1 MSEEF
6 QHRTYLTKTLVWTR
20 SKPTKT
26 RVDAASLY
34 INRNVRGTLVVE
46 NVRTPTSLSGLRFL
60 IQTTTNIFCHFL
72 MSGSKCTRLSGAL
85 VKQLLDSVDSILFD
99 CDGVIW
105 RGDQAIPGAPQ
116 VINLLKEHGK
126 KVFFVTNNSTKTRKM
141 YADKMS
147 TMGFNVTEEEVFGT
161 AYCCAM
167 YLKSV
172 CKLEGKVYLI
182 GSNAMRHELE
192 TVGIQQTGLGPDH
205 ISGKQIDWASV
216 PLDPEVKAVVVG
228 FDEHFS
234 YMKLNRALQYLMQQD
249 CLFVGTNRDTRLP
262 LEGGKAVPG
271 TGCLL
276 QAVETTAQRQAQ
288 TVGKPNHFM
297 FDCVVSQFGVERDR
311 CLMVGDRLDTD
322 IMLGSNCGLK
332 TLLTLTGV
340 STVADAEA
348 HQQSGSVERQGMVPD
363 YYVES
368 IADLLPALQG

>member
-1 MSEEF
+1 
-6 QHRTYLTKTLVWTR
+6 
-20 SKPTKT
+20 
-26 RVDAASLY
+26 
-34 INRNVRGTLVVE
+34 
-46 NVRTPTSLSGLRFL
+46 
-60 IQTTTNIFCHFL
+60 
-72 MSGSKCTRLSGAL
+72 MSGTKCTRLNGAL
-85 VKQLLDSVDSILFD
+85 VKQVLDSVDSVLFD

-105 RGDQAIPGAPQ
+105 RGDQSIPGAPQ

-126 KVFFVTNNSTKTRKM
+126 KVFFVTNNSSKTRKM
-141 YADKMS
+141 YADKMTS
-147 TMGFNVTEEEVFGT
+147 LGFGVREEEVFGT

-167 YLKSV
+167 YLKTV
-172 CKLEGKVYLI
+172 CKLEGKVYLL
-182 GSNAMRHELE
+182 GSNAMEQELE
-192 TVGIQQTGLGPDH
+192 AVGIQQTGVGPDH
-205 ISGKQIDWASV
+205 VFGKQNDWASV

-234 YMKLNRALQYLMQQD
+234 YMKLNRAMQYLIQRD

-276 QAVETTAQRQAQ
+276 QAVETAAQRQAQ

-297 FDCVVSQFGVERDR
+297 FDCVASQFGVNPDR

-322 IMLGSNCGLK
+322 ILLGSNCGLK

-340 STVADAEA
+340 STVAEAEA
-348 HQQSGSVERQGMVPD
+348 HWESGCSERKGMVPD